1 VADYV
6 VITPVRNEAQHFPH
20 TIASMAGQM
29 LRPLCYCKISS
40 KFLS

>member
-20 TIASMAGQM
+20 TITSMVAQT
-29 LRPLCYCKISS
+29 LRPLRNRKNSPQ
-40 KFLS
+40 FLA